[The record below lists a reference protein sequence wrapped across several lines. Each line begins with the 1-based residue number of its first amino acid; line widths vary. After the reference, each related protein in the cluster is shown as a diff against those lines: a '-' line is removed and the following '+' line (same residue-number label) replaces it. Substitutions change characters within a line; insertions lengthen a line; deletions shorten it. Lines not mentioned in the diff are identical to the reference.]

1 MRYCAVIL
9 LAMSCSSKDPA
20 PAASASAKA
29 ATATAPTAPP
39 VASARPPAD
48 HLDVAPLEQALKC
61 PAGAKSGACK
71 VLQSVGSCG
80 AWAGT
85 SPGGEAK
92 WLGRAWEVKD
102 GKTRETYAVLRSRT
116 VPLDQ
121 ANGGIPARIGV
132 DLVPDDL
139 PSILGIK
146 KAVMAFERHDVT
158 QKGNA
163 GLAWVKDK
171 KDFSESP
178 AFATTKKGVL
188 VQSDDVAYVCQG
200 TSQELFVAKPK
211 GAGAKKGDGLYAE
224 LWPVSW

>member
-1 MRYCAVIL
+1 ML
-9 LAMSCSSKDPA
+9 LEGSRRSR
-20 PAASASAKA
+20 
-29 ATATAPTAPP
+29 
-39 VASARPPAD
+39 VRFRPPAD

-61 PAGAKSGACK
+61 PADAKSGACK
-71 VLQSVGSCG
+71 VLQAVAKCG
-80 AWAGT
+80 AWEGT

-102 GKTRETYAVLRSRT
+102 GKTREAFAVLRSRT

-121 ANGGIPARIGV
+121 ANGGIPARIGL

-146 KAVMAFERHDVT
+146 KAVQAFERHDVT

-171 KDFSESP
+171 KDFNESP
-178 AFATTKKGVL
+178 AFATSKKGVL
-188 VQSDDVAYVCQG
+188 VQSETLAYVCQG
-200 TSQELFVAKPK
+200 SSQELFVAKPR
-211 GAGAKKGDGLYAE
+211 GADAKKGDGLYAE